1 MHKPCNYGISLLDS
15 PTVLAPGQSLHL
27 QVEVLFSY
35 LGVDA
40 LPARPKG
47 HEGGVVPW
55 QGLVYFQSSIR
66 YR

>member
-35 LGVDA
+35 LGADT
-40 LPARPKG
+40 LPAGPEG

-55 QGLVYFQSSIR
+55 
-66 YR
+66 